1 MLHLQKVKVVLFLT
15 LIAGAP
21 LFAQVP
27 ENAQKMEQTTDV
39 SDANLQKF
47 ANAYQEIQL
56 ENSKAQQQMM
66 SVIQKEGLDVK
77 RFGEIKNASMD
88 PNSSVELSE
97 KEKTQYDR
105 ANANL
110 EKMKTSF
117 QQKMDDIIKSKGLS
131 TEKFDQIF
139 LAVQNN
145 KDLQQKVQNL
155 LMKAK

>member
-1 MLHLQKVKVVLFLT
+1 MLHLQKIKVVLFFT

-27 ENAQKMEQTTDV
+27 ADAQKMEQTTDV
-39 SDANLQKF
+39 SDANLKKF
-47 ANAYQEIQL
+47 ADAYQEIQL
-56 ENSKAQQQMM
+56 ENSKAQQEM
-66 SVIQKEGLDVK
+66 VGIIQKEGMDVE

-88 PNSSVELSE
+88 PNSEVDLSKE
-97 KEKTQYDR
+97 EKTQYDR
-105 ANANL
+105 ANENL

-117 QQKMDDIIKSKGLS
+117 EQKMDDIIKSKGLTS
-131 TEKFDQIF
+131 EKFDQIF

-155 LMKAK
+155 LMK